1 MTSEKPPR
9 GEQELWR
16 ANTYKLLA
24 WLLAEPP
31 NLRLVAQLGEIP
43 PLHWESGEDA
53 VALAWGELGEAARR
67 VREPDL
73 FAEYRA
79 LFDHDCGILIPHA
92 SRYVGGELKAKPL
105 NLLRAE
111 LAGLA
116 IVLSGETT
124 EDHAGSLCATMCML
138 IESGDPRQI
147 GFFSRHLKPW
157 LPAFFRDLK
166 AAPPANFYR
175 PVGSLGEAFIEV
187 ERIFLRETY

>member
-24 WLLAEPP
+24 RLLTKPP
-31 NLRLVAQLGEIP
+31 NHQLVAQLGEIP
-43 PLHWESGEDA
+43 PLHLENGEDA
-53 VALAWGELGEAARR
+53 VALAWGKLGEAARR
-67 VREPDL
+67 VRMPDL
-73 FAEYRA
+73 FAEFRA
-79 LFDHDCGILIPHA
+79 LFDHEGGIVIPRA
-92 SRYVGGELKAKPL
+92 SRYVDGELNAKPL

-111 LAGLA
+111 LTGLA
-116 IVLSGETT
+116 IELSGETMV
-124 EDHAGSLCATMCML
+124 DHAGSLCASMCLL
-138 IESGDPRQI
+138 IESEDPRQI